1 MTDTDRKRA
10 GMTSKSSCSVE
21 GCDRPY
27 RCSGYCRLH
36 YNRVRATGSAGGP
49 ELLYMPTVGRTC
61 SQEGCLEP
69 VRSRGFCNAHYQRL
83 LAYGSAKDR
92 PAKPLC
98 CVPKCSK
105 WDAGGGYCR
114 KHAVRIAIYGDP
126 LAQYELGKPLPEGV
140 ELRLRVLNRSVRLEN
155 GCIQYL
161 GRDRAKNGYVSIGFR
176 AKKWRVHRAMYEVSV
191 GPIPTGT
198 APDGSDWTIDHLCC
212 RVDCVNVEHM
222 EVVSRRENLRRR
234 TERNATR
241 EAPVPCEDCPK
252 DTP

>member
-1 MTDTDRKRA
+1 MTDTDRRRA
-10 GMTSKSSCSVE
+10 GMASKSSCSVE

-36 YNRVRATGSAGGP
+36 YNRLRATGSPGGP

-69 VRSRGFCNAHYQRL
+69 VRS
-83 LAYGSAKDR
+83 
-92 PAKPLC
+92 
-98 CVPKCSK
+98 
-105 WDAGGGYCR
+105 
-114 KHAVRIAIYGDP
+114 
-126 LAQYELGKPLPEGV
+126 LPEGV
-140 ELRLRVLNRSVRLEN
+140 ELRLRVLNRSVRLES

-252 DTP
+252 EAS